1 MPGNP
6 NFEAINVVV
15 TRNAAGKLEFSLN
28 SNIGGP
34 QELNFRNNGK
44 PGFDLNF
51 VIDDQANCG
60 CEFLPNP
67 QDALWVRLIDDDTP
81 DPCAKCSMHWNQFM
95 ATAVIN
101 NNKTLV
107 VSNTNTRKQKFAFS
121 MRFNVPGEPDPV
133 LYDPI
138 GSNQNGPRLFS
149 NAAVY
154 TGVTAV
160 SLVALA
166 AIRIL
171 SV

>member
-6 NFEAINVVV
+6 NFETIMVVV
-15 TRNAAGKLEFSLN
+15 TRNTAGKLEFSLN
-28 SNIGGP
+28 SSIGGP

-51 VIDDQANCG
+51 IIDDRANSG

-81 DPCAKCSMHWNQFM
+81 DPCAKCAMHWNQFT
-95 ATAVIN
+95 ATGVTN

-107 VSNTNTRKQKFAFS
+107 VSNTNRRKQQFAFS
-121 MRFNVPGEPDPV
+121 MRFNVPGEPEPV

-154 TGVTAV
+154 TGIAAIGLVT
-160 SLVALA
+160 LA
-166 AIRIL
+166 AIRFL
-171 SV
+171 LV